1 MKKELALNSNLKK
14 LVLAAMFAALSC
26 VATMVIQIPSP
37 MSGYVNLGDCFVL
50 LGGIVLG
57 PVWGFLAGGVGS
69 MLADVISG
77 YAHYAPGTFLIKG
90 LMALAVVLI
99 FKSLTNKLPRSASYL
114 TNKLP
119 RSASYLIA
127 ATASEFIMIAGYF
140 GYASIFLGK
149 GLAAASSIP
158 GNIMQG
164 IFGVVSSF
172 LLLKVLE
179 RTKLKDRI

>member
-1 MKKELALNSNLKK
+1 MKTNRAKLER
-14 LVLAAMFAALSC
+14 LVLAALFAALSC
-26 VATMVIQIPSP
+26 TATMVLQIPSP

-50 LGGIVLG
+50 LSGVLLG
-57 PVWGFLAGGVGS
+57 PVWGFLAAGTGS
-69 MLADVISG
+69 MMADLLSG

-90 LMALAVVLI
+90 LMALAVCLL
-99 FKSLTNKLPRSASYL
+99 FRALSA
-114 TNKLP
+114 KLP

-127 ATASEFIMIAGYF
+127 AVPAELLMIAGYF
-140 GYASIFLGK
+140 AYACLLLGK
-149 GLAAASSIP
+149 GLAAAASIP

-179 RTKLKDRI
+179 RMKFIKTLLCPQSGYGRNGK

>member
-1 MKKELALNSNLKK
+1 
-14 LVLAAMFAALSC
+14 
-26 VATMVIQIPSP
+26 
-37 MSGYVNLGDCFVL
+37 
-50 LGGIVLG
+50 
-57 PVWGFLAGGVGS
+57 
-69 MLADVISG
+69 
-77 YAHYAPGTFLIKG
+77 
-90 LMALAVVLI
+90 
-99 FKSLTNKLPRSASYL
+99 
-114 TNKLP
+114 
-119 RSASYLIA
+119 
-127 ATASEFIMIAGYF
+127 MIAGYF

>member
-1 MKKELALNSNLKK
+1 MKTNHARLER
-14 LVLAAMFAALSC
+14 LVLAALFAALSC

-50 LGGIVLG
+50 LSGVFLG
-57 PVWGFLAGGVGS
+57 PVWGFLAAGTGS
-69 MLADVISG
+69 MMADILSG

-90 LMALAVVLI
+90 LIALVAYQI
-99 FKSLTNKLPRSASYL
+99 FRSLSAKLPRSASYL
-114 TNKLP
+114 V
-119 RSASYLIA
+119 A
-127 ATASEFIMIAGYF
+127 AVPAELLMIVGYF
-140 GYASIFLGK
+140 GYACLILGK

-172 LLLKVLE
+172 LLLKMLE
-179 RTKLKDRI
+179 RMKFFKNLLCPQSENSGNGK

>member
-50 LGGIVLG
+50 LGGVVLG
-57 PVWGFLAGGVGS
+57 SVWGFLAGGVGS
-69 MLADVISG
+69 MLADIISG

-90 LMALAVVLI
+90 LMALAAVLI
-99 FKSLTNKLPRSASYL
+99 FKSLMS
-114 TNKLP
+114 KLP

-149 GLAAASSIP
+149 GIAAASSIP

>member
-1 MKKELALNSNLKK
+1 MRKNHEKLER
-14 LVLAAMFAALSC
+14 LVLAALFAALSC

-50 LGGIVLG
+50 LSGVFLG
-57 PVWGFLAGGVGS
+57 PVWGFLAAGTGS
-69 MLADVISG
+69 MMADILTG

-90 LMALAVVLI
+90 LMALAVCMI
-99 FKSLTNKLPRSASYL
+99 FRALSAGKLPRTASYL
-114 TNKLP
+114 V
-119 RSASYLIA
+119 ASVPAELL
-127 ATASEFIMIAGYF
+127 MVVGYF
-140 GYASIFLGK
+140 FYACLLLGK

-172 LLLKVLE
+172 LLLKMLE
-179 RTKLKDRI
+179 RMKFFRKLLCTQGSAKK